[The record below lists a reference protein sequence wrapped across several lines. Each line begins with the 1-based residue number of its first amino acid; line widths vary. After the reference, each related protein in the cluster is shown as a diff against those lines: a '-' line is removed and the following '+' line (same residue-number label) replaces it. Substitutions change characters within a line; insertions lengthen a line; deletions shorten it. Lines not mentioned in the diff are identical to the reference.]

1 MTHAGFSLQLGI
13 NRGGQQGPAP
23 VDLGAGRRV
32 LRRAANELLGL
43 VFHGVPFPPV
53 IRAVRQVS
61 PWQGDGPDFPA
72 VSLRTSGL
80 DLRGDGT
87 DARSYIRDRR
97 QQFTGHRCSWRGLA
111 DQEHRRISCDRE
123 HLHNALCRCH
133 IGSEADSSPSHR
145 SRKISSRSD
154 AGDTGG
160 LTAAR

>member
-97 QQFTGHRCSWRGLA
+97 QQFTGHRCSRRGLA
-111 DQEHRRISCDRE
+111 DQEHRRISCVLNLDTNPELWLVGTLSGR
-123 HLHNALCRCH
+123 LTDARRTPRGRSPNGLSAALQ
-133 IGSEADSSPSHR
+133 SESP
-145 SRKISSRSD
+145 
-154 AGDTGG
+154 T
-160 LTAAR
+160 